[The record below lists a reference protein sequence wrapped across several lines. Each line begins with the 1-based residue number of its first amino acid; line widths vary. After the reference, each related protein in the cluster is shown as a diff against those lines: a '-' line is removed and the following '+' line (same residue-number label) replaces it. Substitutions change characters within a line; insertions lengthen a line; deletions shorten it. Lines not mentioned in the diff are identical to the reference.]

1 MDKPVAIVTGLR
13 AGRYTFSLTVSDQ
26 EGLTDSAF
34 LTVRVQEGKKTQV
47 GIYWDDSCT
56 GGSSAEWSLAGT
68 ATKQYNL
75 I

>member
-34 LTVRVQEGKKTQV
+34 LTVSVQEGKKTQV
-47 GIYWDDSCT
+47 GIY
-56 GGSSAEWSLAGT
+56 
-68 ATKQYNL
+68 
-75 I
+75 